1 MARKQKELTVITY
14 LVTRDEAGNR
24 IERLWDDLPEEERTT
39 MSRILTDRFMAAAGY
54 TRVAEEA

>member
-24 IERLWDDLPEEERTT
+24 IERLWDDLPEEERTA